1 MLKNAGKDFGRKRKR
16 ATYQAI
22 MSLIRVS
29 DILRKFAEKYFQQS
43 GITRAQF
50 NVLLLLKYEFRG
62 GCSQSDLCKR
72 LLVHP
77 TDVTGLVRRMLK
89 NDLVNKERSP
99 GDERSW
105 LITITTSGMKMLD
118 NIEVEYYESIES
130 LMRLDGDE
138 PAETFLN
145 MLEQLERNI
154 MAEMKHRLN

>member
-1 MLKNAGKDFGRKRKR
+1 MLKNTYKDFGRKRKR

-22 MSLIRVS
+22 MLLVRVS
-29 DILRKFAEKYFQQS
+29 DILRKGAEKYYQQS
-43 GITRAQF
+43 GISRSQF
-50 NVLLLLKYEFRG
+50 NVLLLLKYEFRD

-77 TDVTGLVRRMLK
+77 TDVSGLVRRMLK
-89 NDLVNKERSP
+89 NDLVNKERTP

-105 LITITTSGMKMLD
+105 LITITESGMKMLD
-118 NIEVEYYESIES
+118 NIEEEYYEIVES

-138 PAETFLN
+138 PAETLLN

-154 MAEMKHRLN
+154 MIEMKLRLK